1 MKGLKAD
8 IWGEIFE
15 HFMTL
20 QNLYKMFSDPP
31 GILRK
36 NLLQVHINPSNEI
49 FNGTFYLSLD
59 FICIQK
65 DVVLK
70 IFFRFILYKNY
81 LLVLSYVH
89 LFKFIVDKKKEYY
102 YCHLLT

>member
-1 MKGLKAD
+1 
-8 IWGEIFE
+8 
-15 HFMTL
+15 MTL

-36 NLLQVHINPSNEI
+36 NLLQVHINPSNEN

-89 LFKFIVDKKKEYY
+89 LFKFIVDKKKRI
-102 YCHLLT
+102 LLLPFVDLN